1 MSMAHVVEGH
11 FMPVTQLGSAVMFM
25 YVVGTVQG
33 MTKM

>member
-11 FMPVTQLGSAVMFM
+11 FTMPVTQLGSAVMFM
-25 YVVGTVQG
+25 YVGTVQG

>member
-25 YVVGTVQG
+25 YVGTVQG